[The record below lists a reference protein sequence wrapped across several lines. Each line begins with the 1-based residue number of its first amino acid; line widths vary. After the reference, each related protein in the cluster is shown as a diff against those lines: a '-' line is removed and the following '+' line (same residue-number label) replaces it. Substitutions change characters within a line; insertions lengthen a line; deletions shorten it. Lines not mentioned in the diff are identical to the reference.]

1 MPLQWTTCFGAA
13 DQAGLSRLWGG
24 LHLSVDDL
32 TGRLVG
38 SQRGRGMWNLAQSYF
53 DSSVANTPVTL
64 AIRALTPFG
73 YELRLDRFRG
83 FIYRLPSNKSLA

>member
-1 MPLQWTTCFGAA
+1 
-13 DQAGLSRLWGG
+13 
-24 LHLSVDDL
+24 
-32 TGRLVG
+32 
-38 SQRGRGMWNLAQSYF
+38 MWNLAQSYF